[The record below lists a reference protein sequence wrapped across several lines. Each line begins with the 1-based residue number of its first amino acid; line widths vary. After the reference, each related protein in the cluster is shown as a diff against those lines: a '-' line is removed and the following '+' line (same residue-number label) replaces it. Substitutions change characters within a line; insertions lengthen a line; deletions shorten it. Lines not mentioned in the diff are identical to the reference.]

1 MTRFVLQRPSFP
13 FGCRRLLTGAV
24 GLGRRLV
31 QPRPSRIGAADRL
44 AGDMIKF
51 FRTAVTYDT
60 LRKEC
65 LETIRQ
71 WPGCETVAGIRLIRD
86 NSPAGF
92 SAKITI
98 YGRADKKVA
107 DRAMVC
113 VQREKRRHY
122 RLTE

>member
-1 MTRFVLQRPSFP
+1 
-13 FGCRRLLTGAV
+13 
-24 GLGRRLV
+24 
-31 QPRPSRIGAADRL
+31 
-44 AGDMIKF
+44 MIKF

-65 LETIRQ
+65 LEIRQ
-71 WPGCETVAGIRLIRD
+71 WPGCETVADIRLIRD

-92 SAKITI
+92 SAKITL

-113 VQREKRRHY
+113 VQREKPRHY

>member
-1 MTRFVLQRPSFP
+1 MRKLRPAAHSV
-13 FGCRRLLTGAV
+13 RLLLV
-24 GLGRRLV
+24 GCATSSFCGRC
-31 QPRPSRIGAADRL
+31 
-44 AGDMIKF
+44 DMIKF

-92 SAKITI
+92 SAKITL

>member
-1 MTRFVLQRPSFP
+1 M
-13 FGCRRLLTGAV
+13 
-24 GLGRRLV
+24 
-31 QPRPSRIGAADRL
+31 ADRL

-86 NSPAGF
+86 SSPAGF
-92 SAKITI
+92 SAMVTL

>member
-1 MTRFVLQRPSFP
+1 
-13 FGCRRLLTGAV
+13 
-24 GLGRRLV
+24 
-31 QPRPSRIGAADRL
+31 
-44 AGDMIKF
+44 MIKF
-51 FRTAVTYDT
+51 NRTAVTYDI

-65 LETIRQ
+65 LEMIRQ
-71 WPGCETVAGIRLIRD
+71 WPGCGTVAGIRLIRD

-92 SAKITI
+92 WAKVTL

-107 DRAMVC
+107 DRAMIC